1 MDLCYLDYYHLMI
14 GSLKILVHYFIQFS
28 EVIHPELEV
37 VEEVVLVLVMEAD
50 LKESLFVVP
59 AISILQLLVLVI
71 WL

>member
-1 MDLCYLDYYHLMI
+1 MI